1 MTTDRVEA
9 EPSSAHRAR
18 KLTPAEWYSVSDA
31 GHGVTRITEPFV
43 DPYYSANLYFVRG
56 RDCDLLV
63 DAGMGIMPLRPV
75 LPLTEGKPALALATH
90 IHVDHVG
97 ALHEFADRAGLA
109 AEAGLY
115 ETMPDAATYAEE
127 YREREMPVT
136 RSPSPGWKIA
146 DYRLKPVPL
155 TELLKEGD
163 RVDLGDRSFAVLEL
177 PGHSPCIALLDE
189 ANGVLFAGDA
199 IYDDQLLDDMPC
211 SDKAAYRATMRR
223 LIDEV
228 DARIVF
234 GGHGEP
240 FDGERMREIARGYL
254 ARTSGS

>member
-1 MTTDRVEA
+1 M
-9 EPSSAHRAR
+9 
-18 KLTPAEWYSVSDA
+18 TPAEWYRVSDA

-56 RDCDLLV
+56 RDRDLLV
-63 DAGMGIMPLRPV
+63 DAGMGILPLRPV
-75 LPLTEGKPALALATH
+75 LPLTEGKPVLALATH

-97 ALHEFADRAGLA
+97 ALYEFAERAGLA
-109 AEAGLY
+109 AEAALF
-115 ETMPDAATYAEE
+115 ETMPDDATYAGE

-136 RSPSPGWKIA
+136 RSPSLDWDIA
-146 DYRLKPVPL
+146 RYRLEPAPL
-155 TELLKEGD
+155 TVLLKEGD

-177 PGHSPCIALLDE
+177 PGHSPCIALFDE
-189 ANGVLFAGDA
+189 ANGVLFSGDA

-211 SDKAAYRATMRR
+211 SDRIAYRATMRR

-228 DARIVF
+228 DARVVF

-240 FDGERMREIARGYL
+240 FDGPRMREIARNYL
-254 ARTSGS
+254 ERGSGL

>member
-1 MTTDRVEA
+1 M
-9 EPSSAHRAR
+9 
-18 KLTPAEWYSVSDA
+18 TPAEWYRLSDA

-56 RDCDLLV
+56 RDRDLLV
-63 DAGMGIMPLRPV
+63 DAGMGIMPLKSV
-75 LPLTEGKPALALATH
+75 LPLTEGQPVLALATH

-97 ALHEFADRAGLA
+97 ALHEFADRAGLM
-109 AEAGLY
+109 AEAALY
-115 ETMPDAATYAEE
+115 ETMPDGATYAEE
-127 YREREMPVT
+127 YRHRPMPVT
-136 RSPSPGWKIA
+136 KPPHAGWKIE
-146 DYRLKPVPL
+146 DYRLKPAPL
-155 TELLKEGD
+155 TLPLKEGD

-177 PGHSPCIALLDE
+177 PGHSPCIALFDA

-223 LIDEV
+223 LIEEI

-240 FDGERMREIARGYL
+240 LDGARMREIAEEYL
-254 ARTSGS
+254 VTTSGS

>member
-1 MTTDRVEA
+1 M
-9 EPSSAHRAR
+9 
-18 KLTPAEWYSVSDA
+18 TPAEWYRLSDT
-31 GHGVTRITEPFV
+31 GHGVTRIAEPHV

-56 RDCDLLV
+56 RDRDLLV
-63 DAGMGIMPLRPV
+63 DAGMGILPLKPV
-75 LPLTEGKPALALATH
+75 LPLTEGKPVLALATH

-109 AEAGLY
+109 AEAALY
-115 ETMPDAATYAEE
+115 ETMPDHATYAEE
-127 YREREMPVT
+127 YRERETPVT
-136 RSPSPGWKIA
+136 RLPIPGWEIT
-146 DYRLKPVPL
+146 DYRLQPAPL
-155 TELLKEGD
+155 TLPLKEGD

-177 PGHSPCIALLDE
+177 PGHSPCIALFDE

-228 DARIVF
+228 DAKVVF

-240 FDGERMREIARGYL
+240 FDGERMREIARNYL
-254 ARTSGS
+254 NNGSGV